1 MALKREFLAAL
12 GVEESKIQSIIDAH
26 IETVDALKKERDAYK
41 AEADKLPGVQAEL
54 EKAQAAA
61 KNGGDY
67 AKLKDEFEKYKADTA
82 KKEILAAKK
91 AAVEK
96 LARARDGASLSE
108 LGVSRAVK
116 FTDYDALEL
125 DENGEIKNAKN
136 FVKQLQEDWKDNVEH
151 EETRGA
157 NTATPP
163 ANGANAGMTRAD
175 ILAIK
180 DEGERVRAIEAHAD
194 LFGGKA

>member
-67 AKLKDEFEKYKADTA
+67 AKLKDEFDKYKADTA

-136 FVKQLQEDWKDNVEH
+136 FIKQLQEDWKDNVEH

-163 ANGANAGMTRAD
+163 VSTGAGRMTAD
-175 ILAIK
+175 QIMAIK
-180 DEGERVRAIEAHAD
+180 DTAERQKAIAQNLD
-194 LFGGKA
+194 LFGGM